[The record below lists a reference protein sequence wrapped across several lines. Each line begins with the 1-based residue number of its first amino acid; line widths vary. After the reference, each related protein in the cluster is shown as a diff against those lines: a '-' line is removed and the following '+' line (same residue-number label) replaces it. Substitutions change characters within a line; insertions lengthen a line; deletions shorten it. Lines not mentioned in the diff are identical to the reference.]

1 MSAALVVVVPRNADA
16 WLSRRLHRALGA
28 TLALLTLASFGVL
41 VSRTLELDGGD
52 WNTLLADMRL
62 ALAVTHYGHVW
73 WWRVPALAIAWAAW
87 ALSVRSRGSRI
98 IWIMLPAFALV
109 ALTRSS
115 TGHPADHGDFT
126 LAVWID
132 WLHLL
137 AAGTWVGSLFGMS
150 MAAFP
155 ALLRRARDDVAMAA
169 RIFQRLSTLCGVA
182 LAVLVACGVF
192 SAVSQLG
199 AIQALW
205 TTRYGAILDVKLA
218 IVAVMI
224 LIGAHNRYIKL
235 PRLRAAATDMPS
247 GSEGLPTLRACAR
260 AVLAECVL
268 GLAVIAATATL
279 LHAMPPVDA
288 HSMSMAAVPPAAPI
302 AGPMAPR

>member
-1 MSAALVVVVPRNADA
+1 MSAALAAVIPRNADA
-16 WLSRRLHRALGA
+16 LLPLRLHRVLGA
-28 TLALLTLASFGVL
+28 ALALLTLASFGVL
-41 VSRTLELDGGD
+41 VSRTLELDGGG
-52 WNTLLADMRL
+52 WNTLFADMRL
-62 ALAVTHYGHVW
+62 ALAVTHYGRVW
-73 WWRVPALAIAWAAW
+73 WWRVPALVVAWAVW
-87 ALSVRSRGSRI
+87 VLSLRKRAPRI
-98 IWIMLPAFALV
+98 VWIMLPALALI
-109 ALTRSS
+109 ALTRSN

-137 AAGTWVGSLFGMS
+137 AGGTWVGSLFGMS
-150 MAAFP
+150 MAVFP
-155 ALLRRARDDVAMAA
+155 ALLRHARDDVMAV

-199 AIQALW
+199 AIEALW

-235 PRLRAAATDMPS
+235 PRLRAAAGAGGHTGNPAV
-247 GSEGLPTLRACAR
+247 LRACTR
-260 AVLAECVL
+260 AVLLESLL
-268 GLAVIAATATL
+268 GVAVIGATATL
-279 LHAMPPVDA
+279 LHAMPPADA
-288 HSMSMAAVPPAAPI
+288 RMPQAMPMAMQAAPSI
-302 AGPMAPR
+302 AAPVAAR

>member
-1 MSAALVVVVPRNADA
+1 MSAALAAVIPRNADA
-16 WLSRRLHRALGA
+16 LLPLRLHRVLGA
-28 TLALLTLASFGVL
+28 ALALLTLASFGVL
-41 VSRTLELDGGD
+41 VSRTLELDGGG
-52 WNTLLADMRL
+52 WNTLFADMRL
-62 ALAVTHYGHVW
+62 ALAVTHYGRVW
-73 WWRVPALAIAWAAW
+73 WWRVPALVVAWAVW
-87 ALSVRSRGSRI
+87 VLSLRKRAPRI
-98 IWIMLPAFALV
+98 VWIMLPALALI
-109 ALTRSS
+109 ALTRSN

-137 AAGTWVGSLFGMS
+137 AGGTWVGSLFGMS
-150 MAAFP
+150 MAVFP
-155 ALLRRARDDVAMAA
+155 ALLRHARDDVMAV

-199 AIQALW
+199 AIEALW
-205 TTRYGAILDVKLA
+205 TMRYGAILDVKLA

-235 PRLRAAATDMPS
+235 PRLRAAAADVPS
-247 GSEGLPTLRACAR
+247 VSEVLPTLRACAR

-288 HSMSMAAVPPAAPI
+288 HSMSMAAASSAAPI